1 MILGIVL
8 FVCFTCVAL
17 FMLGVCLGHWMR
29 SPSFPQ
35 ASLEGVEDDAGL
47 FAGWDELSPVER
59 KRRLALYQQRVLAR
73 SAEQEKAW
81 LQARMRECLVKDRN

>member
-1 MILGIVL
+1 M
-8 FVCFTCVAL
+8 
-17 FMLGVCLGHWMR
+17 
-29 SPSFPQ
+29 
-35 ASLEGVEDDAGL
+35 EDDAGL